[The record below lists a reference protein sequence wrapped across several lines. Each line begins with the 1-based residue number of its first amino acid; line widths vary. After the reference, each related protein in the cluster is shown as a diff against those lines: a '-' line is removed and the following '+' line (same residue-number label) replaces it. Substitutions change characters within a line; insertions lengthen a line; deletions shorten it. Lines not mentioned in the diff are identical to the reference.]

1 MDSNKNNSTQIS
13 ADNGKG
19 GQIDGT
25 IYAKEKVFLK
35 KQQELKEL
43 EYSLSQKETSI
54 VQTEQA
60 LKAAKDA
67 IAKKKRS

>member
-1 MDSNKNNSTQIS
+1 ME
-13 ADNGKG
+13 
-19 GQIDGT
+19 
-25 IYAKEKVFLK
+25 KELRVIELYTLRGSPPE

-43 EYSLSQKETSI
+43 EYSLGQKETSI
-54 VQTEQA
+54 VQKEHE